1 MDYEIEFFNKDTKE
15 LRVEIIT
22 LEDFYSDF
30 ELNFIE
36 DKIEEL
42 IGTNNFEIWNIC
54 QLRDCSVN
62 VEDIVDTNS
71 EY

>member
-42 IGTNNFEIWNIC
+42 TGTSNFEIWNVC
-54 QLRDCSVN
+54 QLRDYSVN
-62 VEDIVDTNS
+62 VEDIADTNS